1 MAVSKLGWL
10 LGATLVV
17 CPILPV
23 TARDDQND
31 DEVPP
36 DKPVRVESDVFHAP
50 VRLMAADGVIDTGS
64 AWGHASPWIVD
75 VDGDG
80 VNDLVVGDFS
90 GLFRFYRNEG
100 TNQKPRYAKPVNLQ
114 AGGVDAK
121 VPIY

>member
-1 MAVSKLGWL
+1 MQQVNFGLV
-10 LGATLVV
+10 LGAVLTVGPCVSLS
-17 CPILPV
+17 
-23 TARDDQND
+23 ARENPDDD
-31 DEVPP
+31 VPA
-36 DKPVRVESDVFHAP
+36 DVPVRVETSLFHPP
-50 VRLMAADGVIDTGS
+50 VRLRAADGIIDSGAS
-64 AWGHASPWIVD
+64 WGHSAPWLVD

-100 TNQKPRYAKPVNLQ
+100 TNEKPRYAKPINLQ